1 MIHDKVEELLG
12 VYALHATEPN
22 ERRDIAAHLAE
33 CSRCRAEVSS
43 HDEMVAMLASP
54 APEAP
59 VGLWAKISQSISQE
73 TPASSVPSP
82 PVSSP
87 AVSSPPVSSPPRSS
101 PPRSSLPVTSPVTG
115 IRIGRARGTT
125 KRRWAVRW
133 GAVVGVAAA
142 LVAFAGVR
150 MAQLGSQV
158 KMLDREVS
166 EVGIAGAAAKA
177 AGEPHQM
184 ISLAAAHPPAVVS
197 IIATRSGAAYW
208 LWSSL
213 RDLPTWETYQ
223 LWGLSRGKP
232 VSLALVGPNPH
243 SVGYFRLEK
252 AVTKLMV
259 TAEPKGGTTL
269 PTTPVLAAGNVPRAT
284 FA

>member
-12 VYALHATEPN
+12 AYALHATEPN

-59 VGLWAKISQSISQE
+59 IGLWAKIYQSISQE
-73 TPASSVPSP
+73 TPASRLPSP
-82 PVSSP
+82 PLSSPVSSP
-87 AVSSPPVSSPPRSS
+87 VSA
-101 PPRSSLPVTSPVTG
+101 PVTAGP
-115 IRIGRARGTT
+115 IGHTRGQ
-125 KRRWAVRW
+125 RRWAVRW
-133 GAVVGVAAA
+133 GALVGVAAA

-150 MAQLGSQV
+150 VAQLGSQV
-158 KMLDREVS
+158 KTLDREVS

-177 AGEPHQM
+177 AGEPHRT
-184 ISLAAAHPPAVVS
+184 ISLAATRPSAEVT
-197 IIATRSGAAYW
+197 IIASPSGAAYW

-213 RDLPTWETYQ
+213 RDLPVSETYQ

-232 VSLALVGPNPH
+232 VSLALVGPNPR
-243 SVGYFRLEK
+243 SVGYFRLEN
-252 AVTKLMV
+252 AITKLMV

-269 PTTPVLAAGNVPRAT
+269 PTTPVLAEGKVPRA
-284 FA
+284 AVA

>member
-12 VYALHATEPN
+12 VYALHTTEPN

-82 PVSSP
+82 PVSRQLSVRHP
-87 AVSSPPVSSPPRSS
+87 SVRRLAVRHLGVRCLSLRRSRVSGSAAP
-101 PPRSSLPVTSPVTG
+101 
-115 IRIGRARGTT
+115 RGTT

-269 PTTPVLAAGNVPRAT
+269 PTTPVLAAGNVPRTT

>member
-73 TPASSVPSP
+73 TPPSRVPSP
-82 PVSSP
+82 PLSSPPFSTPPPGSPPLSSP
-87 AVSSPPVSSPPRSS
+87 ATAAPMAHARAATQRRS
-101 PPRSSLPVTSPVTG
+101 
-115 IRIGRARGTT
+115 
-125 KRRWAVRW
+125 AVRW
-133 GAVVGVAAA
+133 GAVVAVAAA

-150 MAQLGSQV
+150 VAQLGSQV
-158 KMLDREVS
+158 KVLDREVS

-184 ISLAAAHPPAVVS
+184 ISLTAAQPSAVVS

-213 RDLPTWETYQ
+213 RSLPTRETYQ

-232 VSLALVGPNPH
+232 VSLALIGSNPH
-243 SVGYFRLEK
+243 SVGYFRLEN

-269 PTTPVLAAGNVPRAT
+269 PTTPVLAEGNVPRAT

>member
-12 VYALHATEPN
+12 AYALHATEPN

-59 VGLWAKISQSISQE
+59 LGLWAKISQSISQE
-73 TPASSVPSP
+73 TPASRVPSP
-82 PVSSP
+82 PLISLSSPVSSVSSP
-87 AVSSPPVSSPPRSS
+87 VSSVSSP
-101 PPRSSLPVTSPVTG
+101 VTAGPISHT
-115 IRIGRARGTT
+115 RGTSQ
-125 KRRWAVRW
+125 RRWAVRW
-133 GAVVGVAAA
+133 GALVGVAAA

-150 MAQLGSQV
+150 VAQLGSQV
-158 KMLDREVS
+158 KTLDREVS

-177 AGEPHQM
+177 AGEPHRT
-184 ISLAAAHPPAVVS
+184 ISLAATRPSAEVT
-197 IIATRSGAAYW
+197 IIASRSGAAYW

-213 RDLPTWETYQ
+213 RDLPVSETYQ

-232 VSLALVGPNPH
+232 VSLALIGPNPR
-243 SVGYFRLEK
+243 SVGYFRLEN
-252 AVTKLMV
+252 AITKLMV

-269 PTTPVLAAGNVPRAT
+269 PTTPVLAEGNVPRA
-284 FA
+284 AVA